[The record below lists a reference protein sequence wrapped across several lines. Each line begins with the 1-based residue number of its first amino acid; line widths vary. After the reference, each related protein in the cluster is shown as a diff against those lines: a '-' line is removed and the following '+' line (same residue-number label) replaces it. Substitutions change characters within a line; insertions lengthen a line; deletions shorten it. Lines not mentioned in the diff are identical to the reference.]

1 MRETGMA
8 KGGEGDRDGG
18 GEGAEMGEGK
28 GGGLRWG
35 RETEMGEGGEG
46 RGAFPSQIPKAVGG
60 FPQTLR
66 HTQWTATP
74 LKTSVL
80 GMPLFLDNEKW
91 LLGHSPETAGISQSL
106 FTTFSP

>member
-1 MRETGMA
+1 MKETGMA
-8 KGGEGDRDGG
+8 KGGEGDRDGR
-18 GEGAEMGEGK
+18 GEGRRA
-28 GGGLRWG
+28 
-35 RETEMGEGGEG
+35 EMGEGGEG
-46 RGAFPSQIPKAVGG
+46 RGAFPSQIPKAVDG
-60 FPQTLR
+60 FPQTLC

-91 LLGHSPETAGISQSL
+91 LLGHSPETASISQSL